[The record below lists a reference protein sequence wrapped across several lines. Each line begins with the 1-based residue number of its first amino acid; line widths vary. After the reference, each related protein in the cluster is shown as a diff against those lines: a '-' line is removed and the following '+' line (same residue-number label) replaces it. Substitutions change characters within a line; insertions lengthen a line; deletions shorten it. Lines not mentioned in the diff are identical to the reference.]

1 MMTDQTPVRSLHRLR
16 FPNHPVAGRA
26 GASFKPEHLHAIA
39 GETAFHGFLE
49 VHAENYMGAGGPP
62 HAALAAIRQRF
73 PVSLH
78 GVTMSIGG
86 PAPLDPM
93 HLARF
98 AALVDRYEP
107 ALVSEHLAWS
117 THDDVFFS
125 DLLPLPYTRQTLE
138 HVCAHVD
145 QVQEAIGRRILMENP
160 ATYVIFEES
169 THAETDFIR
178 EMARRTG
185 CGLLLDVNNVFVSA
199 TNHGF
204 AAIDYLMDFP
214 LEHVGEIHLAGH
226 DEQMDDQG
234 RPLLI
239 DTHDRAVADPVWAL
253 YDTVIRQCGP
263 IPTLVEWDNAVP
275 EWSVLRDEAGAAQR
289 ILDHHA
295 DRYLLG
301 KRHAALS

>member
-1 MMTDQTPVRSLHRLR
+1 MTVETTIRVPHRLR
-16 FPNHPVAGRA
+16 FPHHPVAGRA
-26 GASFKPEHLHAIA
+26 GASFKPEHFDDIA
-39 GETAFHGFLE
+39 AETAFHGFFE
-49 VHAENYMGAGGPP
+49 VHAENYMGEGGPP
-62 HAALAAIRQRF
+62 HAALTAMRQRF

-86 PAPLDPM
+86 PEPLDRT
-93 HLARF
+93 HLSRF
-98 AALVDRYEP
+98 AALVERYEP

-117 THDDVFFS
+117 THDDVFLS
-125 DLLPLPYTRQTLE
+125 DLLPLPYTRRTLD

-145 QVQEAIGRRILMENP
+145 QVQEAIGRPILMENP
-160 ATYVIFEES
+160 ATYVFFPES
-169 THAETDFIR
+169 TLSETDFIR

-204 AAIDYLMDFP
+204 GAMDYLMDFP
-214 LEHVGEIHLAGH
+214 LERVGEIHLAGH
-226 DEQMDDQG
+226 DVQADDEG

-239 DTHDRAVADPVWAL
+239 DTHDRAVADPVWTL

-263 IPTLVEWDNAVP
+263 IPTLIEWDAAVP
-275 EWSVLRDEAGAAQR
+275 DWPVLRDEAASAQR
-289 ILDHHA
+289 ILDLHA

-301 KRHAALS
+301 KRHASVS

>member
-1 MMTDQTPVRSLHRLR
+1 MSPETAACRPNRLR
-16 FPNHPVAGRA
+16 FPDYPVAGRA
-26 GASFKPEHLHAIA
+26 GASFKPEHFAAIA
-39 GETAFHGFLE
+39 AETSFRGFLE

-73 PVSLH
+73 PLSLH

-86 PAPLDPM
+86 PEPLDPV

-98 AALVDRYEP
+98 AALIDRYEP

-117 THDDVFFS
+117 THDDVFFG
-125 DLLPLPYTRQTLE
+125 DLLPLPYTRQTLD
-138 HVCAHVD
+138 HVCAHVS
-145 QVQEAIGRRILMENP
+145 QVQDTIGRPILMENP
-160 ATYVIFEES
+160 ATYVLFPDS
-169 THAETDFIR
+169 TYAETDFIR
-178 EMARRTG
+178 QMAQRTG

-199 TNHGF
+199 ANHGF
-204 AAIDYLMDFP
+204 AAMDYLLDFP
-214 LEHVGEIHLAGH
+214 LDLVGEIHLAGH
-226 DEQMDDQG
+226 DEQADDKG

-263 IPTLVEWDNAVP
+263 IPTLIEWDNSVP
-275 EWSVLRDEAGAAQR
+275 DWSVLRDEATSAQR
-289 ILDHHA
+289 ILDLHA
-295 DRYLLG
+295 SRYLLG

>member
-1 MMTDQTPVRSLHRLR
+1 MTVETTVRRPSRLR
-16 FPNHPVAGRA
+16 FPDRPVAGRA
-26 GASFKPEHLHAIA
+26 GASFKPEHLPEID
-39 GETAFHGFLE
+39 TDPSFHGFFE

-62 HAALAAIRQRF
+62 HAALVAIRQRF

-86 PAPLDPM
+86 PEPLDRT

-98 AALVDRYEP
+98 ATLVDRYEP

-117 THDDVFFS
+117 THEDVFFS
-125 DLLPLPYTRQTLE
+125 DLLPLPYTRQTLD
-138 HVCAHVD
+138 HVCAHVS
-145 QVQEAIGRRILMENP
+145 QVQDAIGRPILMENP
-160 ATYVIFEES
+160 ATYVFFPQS
-169 THAETDFIR
+169 TYAETDFIR
-178 EMARRTG
+178 EMAQRTG

-204 AAIDYLMDFP
+204 GALDYLMDFP
-214 LEHVGEIHLAGH
+214 LDLVGEIHLAGH
-226 DEQMDDQG
+226 DEQADDEG

-263 IPTLVEWDNAVP
+263 IPTLVEWDNDVP
-275 EWSVLRDEAGAAQR
+275 DWSVLRDEANAAQR
-289 ILDHHA
+289 ILDLHA

-301 KRHAALS
+301 KRHAAVS

>member
-1 MMTDQTPVRSLHRLR
+1 MTAETTIHVPTPLR
-16 FPNHPVAGRA
+16 FPDLPVAGRA
-26 GASFKPEHLHAIA
+26 GASFKPEHLAEIA
-39 GETAFHGFLE
+39 AERAFHGFFE
-49 VHAENYMGAGGPP
+49 IHAENYMGAGGPP
-62 HAALAAIRQRF
+62 HAALAAIRERF

-86 PAPLDPM
+86 QQPLDRN

-98 AALVDRYEP
+98 TALIERYEP

-117 THDDVFFS
+117 THDDVFLS
-125 DLLPLPYTRQTLE
+125 DLLPLPYTRQTLDQ
-138 HVCAHVD
+138 VCAHVD
-145 QVQEAIGRRILMENP
+145 EVQEAIGRPILMENP
-160 ATYVIFEES
+160 ATYVFFPES
-169 THAETDFIR
+169 TYLETDFIR

-204 AAIDYLMDFP
+204 GARDYLMDFP
-214 LEHVGEIHLAGH
+214 LELVGEIHLAGH
-226 DEQMDDQG
+226 DEQVDDQG

-263 IPTLVEWDNAVP
+263 VPTLVEWDNDVP
-275 EWSVLRDEAGAAQR
+275 DWTVLRDEAASAQR
-289 ILDHHA
+289 VLDLNA
-295 DRYLLG
+295 NRYLLG